1 MSKPFLDSNI
11 VLYLLSGDAAKAERV
26 QALLEAGAVISVQVL
41 NEVTSVCLR
50 KLKMPWQEVD
60 ALLLAVKA
68 ACEVLPLTVG
78 SHEKA
83 VELAK
88 RFQLSFYDANI
99 VACALLSGTPVLL
112 SEDMHS
118 GLLIDGLLILNP
130 FKEPQHPSRT

>member
-1 MSKPFLDSNI
+1 MSQPFLDSNV
-11 VLYLLSGDAAKAERV
+11 VLYLLSGDAAKADQA

-41 NEVTSVCLR
+41 NEVTSICLR
-50 KLKMPWQEVD
+50 KLKMPWSEVD

-68 ACEVLPLTVG
+68 ACEVMPLTVA

-88 RFQLSFYDANI
+88 RFKLSFYDANI
-99 VACALLSGTPVLL
+99 VASALLSGSPVLL

-118 GLLIDGLLILNP
+118 GMRIDGLFIQNP
-130 FKEPQHPSRT
+130 FNK